1 MDKSSEW
8 GPKYWYVLH
17 MMAFNY
23 PLTPNKVTKKKYY
36 ETIMNWP
43 LFLPHP
49 EMGNKFSRLLDKYP
63 VTPYLDSR
71 PSFIKWTHFIHNRV
85 NEILDKPKYDYAQFI
100 EDYTKPK
107 DERNKTLGEWFKKNK
122 NKLIVFLLVIIIG
135 VVYKLL

>member
-1 MDKSSEW
+1 MSKEKECAYCEMDSGTVE
-8 GPKYWYVLH
+8 
-17 MMAFNY
+17 
-23 PLTPNKVTKKKYY
+23 TTKKKYIYIHKECY
-36 ETIMNWP
+36 EYMLKKAEIVNI
-43 LFLPHP
+43 
-49 EMGNKFSRLLDKYP
+49 FSRLLDKYT
-63 VTPYLDSR
+63 VTPYLNSR

-107 DERNKTLGEWFKKNK
+107 DERNKTLGDWFKKNK